1 MLRFFVRPAAQ
12 PDLIVDECV
21 LCSGCKLGK
30 ISRLKRLSHGG
41 QEPLVRTKILPF
53 IMVKLFGEGLG
64 CLYSSIFHSIKWWI
78 HFDLLHGHD
87 KGPIGSAKAIP
98 WPNLIVFCSWFTV
111 SGSQFSVSAQ
121 G

>member
-1 MLRFFVRPAAQ
+1 MLRFFVRLAAQ

-53 IMVKLFGEGLG
+53 KMVKLLSEGLG
-64 CLYSSIFHSIKWWI
+64 GLYTSISHGIKWWI
-78 HFDLLHGHD
+78 HFGLLHGHD
-87 KGPIGSAKAIP
+87 KGAIGSAKALP
-98 WPNLIVFCSWFTV
+98 WPNLIVFCSRFTV
-111 SGSQFSVSAQ
+111 RG
-121 G
+121 